1 MRTHIAVMSSDFLPL
16 RRLSAAAVSSS
27 ASPCASPRQE
37 RMSFVIHSLPSAATP
52 SDIMTTVSPSRSSA
66 PAFEKP
72 MRLSMPAG
80 SDGSS
85 SIAVRPE
92 RVQLAGEGEGTNR
105 LDATVRELI
114 YLGDQI
120 RLRIELA
127 GKHEFTIKAPVSQ
140 LDRSLRPGDAIR
152 VGLDPAHTRALD
164 VPAAH

>member
-1 MRTHIAVMSSDFLPL
+1 MSIPDSVRTVDAHAYRRHVVGFLPL

-66 PAFEKP
+66 PAFENP

-92 RVQLAGEGEGTNR
+92 RFMKQGAAPALKKLISPEYGSSDAMSRVARLSSSLLAMSAV
-105 LDATVRELI
+105 LTVLS
-114 YLGDQI
+114 
-120 RLRIELA
+120 A
-127 GKHEFTIKAPVSQ
+127 ASQ
-140 LDRSLRPGDAIR
+140 ESPEQMSEAKGRSP
-152 VGLDPAHTRALD
+152 
-164 VPAAH
+164 